1 MIRDLQAG
9 FALQCLA
16 GAAATVL
23 LLFAAGCGD
32 QPQAPA
38 GEAAI
43 LPVEPEA
50 RARHCYLVLT
60 LTIEQLSEF
69 EGTGPQAG
77 FLSRQSSDELLRARR
92 RAAEELERWQ
102 LEELRRDPLPGLEAL
117 LTQFDADGDGQLSS
131 KAEVEAFNR
140 HVAACSRP
148 RSTA

>member
-1 MIRDLQAG
+1 MSRGLQAG
-9 FALQCLA
+9 FKRRCLA
-16 GAAATVL
+16 VAAATAL
-23 LLFAAGCGD
+23 LLCAAGCGE
-32 QPQAPA
+32 QSHAPA

-43 LPVEPEA
+43 LPAEPEA

-60 LTIEQLSEF
+60 LAIEQLNEF

-77 FLSRQSSDELLRARR
+77 FLSRQSTDELLRARR
-92 RAAEELERWQ
+92 RAAEELEGWQ
-102 LEELRRDPLPGLEAL
+102 LEELRRDPLPGLEGL

-140 HVAACSRP
+140 HVAACSRA

>member
-1 MIRDLQAG
+1 MNPCLQAG
-9 FALQCLA
+9 SVLRSLMAI
-16 GAAATVL
+16 AAATLAL
-23 LLFAAGCGD
+23 LAAGCSE
-32 QPQAPA
+32 QPQQQASSA
-38 GEAAI
+38 GL
-43 LPVEPEA
+43 LPPEPEA

-60 LTIEQLSEF
+60 LTIEQLNQF

-77 FLSRQSSDELLRARR
+77 FLSRQSTDELLRARR
-92 RAAEELERWQ
+92 RAAEELEGWQ